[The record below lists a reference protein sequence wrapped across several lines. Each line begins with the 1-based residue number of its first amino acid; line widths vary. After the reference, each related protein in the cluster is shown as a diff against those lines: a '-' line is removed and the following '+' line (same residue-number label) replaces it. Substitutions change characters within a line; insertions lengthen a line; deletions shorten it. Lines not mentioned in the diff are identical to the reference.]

1 MDVTQKIGEFFGW
14 GVLSSYTNAGIFLK
28 SAIIFNAFRFHR
40 AYKGEFIM
48 ARIGINGFGRI
59 GRLALRAAFTRRD
72 AEITAV
78 NDPFV
83 DVDYMAYMLKYDSV
97 HGRFEGNVEA
107 RPGRLIVN
115 GREIAVFN
123 CMNPADI
130 RWQSAGAEY
139 VLEATGVFTS
149 MSKAAPHFAGGARK
163 VIISAPSPDAPMFVM
178 GVNNDK
184 YTPDMNIV
192 SNASC
197 TTNCLAPLAKVIN
210 ENFGIEEGLITTV
223 HSVTN
228 SQKTVDAPSRR
239 DWRGGR
245 ASGGNII
252 PSTTGAA
259 RALGKVLPELNG
271 KITGMALRVP
281 TLDVSVL
288 DFTCRLKKGASY
300 DEICRAVR
308 AASEGSLKGIMAYTD
323 EPVVSRD
330 FTTDPH
336 TCIFDAKAGISLN
349 PHFVKLIAWY
359 DNEWGYS
366 NKAVDLIMHMAGVD
380 GR

>member
-1 MDVTQKIGEFFGW
+1 
-14 GVLSSYTNAGIFLK
+14 
-28 SAIIFNAFRFHR
+28 
-40 AYKGEFIM
+40 
-48 ARIGINGFGRI
+48 
-59 GRLALRAAFTRRD
+59 
-72 AEITAV
+72 
-78 NDPFV
+78 
-83 DVDYMAYMLKYDSV
+83 
-97 HGRFEGNVEA
+97 
-107 RPGRLIVN
+107 
-115 GREIAVFN
+115 
-123 CMNPADI
+123 
-130 RWQSAGAEY
+130 
-139 VLEATGVFTS
+139 
-149 MSKAAPHFAGGARK
+149 
-163 VIISAPSPDAPMFVM
+163 MFVM

-288 DFTCRLKKGASY
+288 DFTCRLKKAPPMTRYAGRSERPA
-300 DEICRAVR
+300 R
-308 AASEGSLKGIMAYTD
+308 AALKG
-323 EPVVSRD
+323 
-330 FTTDPH
+330 
-336 TCIFDAKAGISLN
+336 
-349 PHFVKLIAWY
+349 
-359 DNEWGYS
+359 
-366 NKAVDLIMHMAGVD
+366 
-380 GR
+380 